1 VTDVRVLVADDH
13 VPTRQGIRLALEGH
27 GFEICAEAAD
37 AGSAVTEARR
47 VKPDLCLLDIRMPGN
62 GISAAAAIAN
72 DVPQTAIV
80 MLTVSRDDEDLFA
93 ALRCGAS
100 GYLLKDLDAA
110 QLRTALL
117 AVERGEATLSGTLV
131 ARVVDE
137 FRSRDQDARR
147 PRLRRRPDAQLTARE
162 WLVLELLRDGLTTV
176 EIAVQ
181 LFVEPVTVRG
191 HIASIMRKLRV
202 RTRAEAIRLLEER

>member
-1 VTDVRVLVADDH
+1 MNPIRVLVADDH
-13 VPTRQGIRLALEGH
+13 APTRQGVRLALEGH

-37 AGSAVTEARR
+37 AAGAVSGARQLR
-47 VKPDLCLLDIRMPGN
+47 PDLCLLDIRMPGN

-72 DVPQTAIV
+72 ERPETAIV
-80 MLTVSRDDEDLFA
+80 MLTVSRDDDDLFA

-100 GYLLKDLDAA
+100 GYLLKDIDPAR
-110 QLRTALL
+110 LREALTA
-117 AVERGEATLSGTLV
+117 VVSGEARLSGTLV
-131 ARVVDE
+131 ARVIDE
-137 FRSRDQDARR
+137 FRDREQSGQLPR
-147 PRLRRRPDAQLTARE
+147 PRRRGPQLTARE
-162 WLVLELLRDGLTTV
+162 WLVLELLRDGLTTA

-202 RTRAEAIRLLEER
+202 RSRAEAIRLLEER